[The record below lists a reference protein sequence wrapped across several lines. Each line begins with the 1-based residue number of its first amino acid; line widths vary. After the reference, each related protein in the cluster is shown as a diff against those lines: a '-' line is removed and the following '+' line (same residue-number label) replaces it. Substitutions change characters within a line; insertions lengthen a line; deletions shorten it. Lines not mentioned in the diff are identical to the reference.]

1 MIIIRKAIPGFVA
14 IIIILVI
21 ILIATYNKI
30 TEKNCIEIL
39 EELHKNI
46 QGDILYTHVFYGDLE
61 ETDPLAVIVFVRND
75 MKIEASHY
83 WPKYSFL
90 TNNLQGLTSDKKVIF
105 YFDSNETLVSNRS
118 KIKSSGNMET
128 LNIDTPAVSV
138 IAPDKYLNTAKVL
151 MFGIASLP
159 NEDYS
164 VQNRDNIKLFGKNEI
179 LSETIDDNTSFFVH
193 EYIYSDVPIYSDD
206 KAYVLWNFYYE

>member
-1 MIIIRKAIPGFVA
+1 VIIIRKAIPGFVA

-30 TEKNCIEIL
+30 AEKNCIEIL

-61 ETDPLAVIVFVRND
+61 ETDPLAAIVFVRND

-105 YFDSNETLVSNRS
+105 DFDSNKTLVSNRS

-164 VQNRDNIKLFGKNEI
+164 VQKRDNIKLFGKNEI

>member
-159 NEDYS
+159 NE
-164 VQNRDNIKLFGKNEI
+164 K
-179 LSETIDDNTSFFVH
+179 
-193 EYIYSDVPIYSDD
+193 
-206 KAYVLWNFYYE
+206 

>member
-105 YFDSNETLVSNRS
+105 YFNSNETLVSNRS